1 MSERAKRWEHRFNVP
16 VLAAALLVIPVIIVE
31 QSDVGEPWRTL
42 AAILNWSIWL
52 VFALEL
58 VTMLVVV
65 SDRWHWLRTHPL
77 EVIVVV
83 LTPPFLPASLQAA
96 RALRLLRVLRVL
108 RLMTVLRKLYTFEGL
123 RYAALLAVMTAL
135 GGGAGFAAVEKG
147 HNDAVTNT
155 WDGVFWAV
163 TTMTTVGYGDIYPM
177 TDGGRLI
184 AIGVMIVGI
193 GFLSMLIAAG
203 AERFVSKDVGAAQ
216 DRALAELG
224 EVETDVLREIEE
236 IAQRLR
242 SVEASVRRIQ
252 GA

>member
-1 MSERAKRWEHRFNVP
+1 MNEHAKRWEQRFNLP
-16 VLAAALLVIPVIIVE
+16 VLVAALLVIPVIIVE
-31 QSDVGEPWRTL
+31 QSDAGEPWHTL
-42 AAILNWSIWL
+42 AAILNWSIWV

-58 VTMLVVV
+58 LTMLVVV
-65 SDRWHWLRTHPL
+65 SDRWRWLRTHPL
-77 EVIVVV
+77 EVVVVV

-108 RLMTVLRKLYTFEGL
+108 RLMRVLRKLYTFEGL
-123 RYAALLAVMTAL
+123 RYAGLLAVMTAL
-135 GGGAGFAAVEKG
+135 GGGAAFAAVERG

-184 AIGVMIVGI
+184 AIAVMIVGI

-203 AERFVSKDVGAAQ
+203 AERFVSKDVGEAQ
-216 DRALAELG
+216 ERALTELG
-224 EVETDVLREIEE
+224 AVETDVLREIEE

-242 SVEASVRRIQ
+242 GLEASVRRLQ
-252 GA
+252 GT